1 MKKRNYTKKQMIL
14 IVVLSAAMLF
24 LAAFLNHYFPL
35 DAKPAAGD
43 VVTPPAVTASQT
55 AVTATA
61 TPATPVPTV
70 DPTEKI
76 ATFLQGPK
84 S

>member
-43 VVTPPAVTASQT
+43 VVTPPAVTASR
-55 AVTATA
+55 
-61 TPATPVPTV
+61 
-70 DPTEKI
+70 
-76 ATFLQGPK
+76 LR
-84 S
+84 

>member
-55 AVTATA
+55 AGNGNSHTCHTGTDSGSYREDRYLFAGA
-61 TPATPVPTV
+61 
-70 DPTEKI
+70 
-76 ATFLQGPK
+76 
-84 S
+84 

>member
-43 VVTPPAVTASQT
+43 VVTAGGDGQPDCGNGNSHTCHTGTDSGSYREDRYLFAGA
-55 AVTATA
+55 
-61 TPATPVPTV
+61 
-70 DPTEKI
+70 
-76 ATFLQGPK
+76 
-84 S
+84 

>member
-43 VVTPPAVTASQT
+43 VVTPPAVTACHTGTDSGSYREDRYLF
-55 AVTATA
+55 AGA
-61 TPATPVPTV
+61 
-70 DPTEKI
+70 
-76 ATFLQGPK
+76 
-84 S
+84 